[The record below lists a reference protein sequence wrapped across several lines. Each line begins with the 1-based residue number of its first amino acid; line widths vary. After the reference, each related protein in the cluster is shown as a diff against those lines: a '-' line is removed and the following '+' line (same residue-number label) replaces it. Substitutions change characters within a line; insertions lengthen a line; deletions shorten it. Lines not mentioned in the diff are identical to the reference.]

1 MVLFIVEQMILLYLT
16 PPPTHQPSG
25 VIVCLF
31 SFLHTCQCFSSDVCL
46 THLFAFEIPP
56 EGWKLLIPTAGSA
69 APCVNNQ
76 TVVDMTEQKYVDPF
90 VLQVICRLKCGK
102 KEREASK

>member
-1 MVLFIVEQMILLYLT
+1 MVLFIVGQMILLYLT
-16 PPPTHQPSG
+16 NPPTLRSH
-25 VIVCLF
+25 C
-31 SFLHTCQCFSSDVCL
+31 CCFFISTYLPVFFSDVCL

-90 VLQVICRLKCGK
+90 VLQVT
-102 KEREASK
+102 EFVD

>member
-1 MVLFIVEQMILLYLT
+1 M
-16 PPPTHQPSG
+16 
-25 VIVCLF
+25 
-31 SFLHTCQCFSSDVCL
+31 CL

-76 TVVDMTEQKYVDPF
+76 TVVDMTEQKYIDPF
-90 VLQVICRLKCGK
+90 LLQVTEFVDQSVEK
-102 KEREASK
+102 KRERERSK